1 MPVNL
6 GKDKD
11 GCFARWG
18 KKGAKYHY
26 ECGNETQRLNARKK
40 AIAQGVAI
48 GEFVEKNSIDENNIV
63 SQGVK

>member
-6 GKDKD
+6 GQDKD

-18 KKGAKYHY
+18 KAGAKYRY
-26 ECGNETQRLNARKK
+26 ECGNESERLAARKK

-48 GEFVEKNSIDENNIV
+48 GEIGKYSEKNIDKIYNIN
-63 SQGVK
+63 